1 MISKET
7 LLNKKYRGEVM
18 RVLALFYPTPITVK
32 QIKLSLL
39 EYGITN
45 GADVSKHL
53 QYLLDKNY
61 IMVDKEFAEDFR
73 EEHLLRMSPAG
84 VDLIEGSIDDDAIY
98 L

>member
-1 MISKET
+1 MITKET
-7 LLNKKYRGEVM
+7 MMNKKYRGEVM

>member
-1 MISKET
+1 MITKET
-7 LLNKKYRGEVM
+7 MMNKKYRGEVM

-45 GADVSKHL
+45 GADVAKHL

-61 IMVDKEFAEDFR
+61 IMVDKEFSEDFK

>member
-1 MISKET
+1 
-7 LLNKKYRGEVM
+7 M
-18 RVLALFYPTPITVK
+18 RVLALFYPTPISVK
-32 QIKLSLL
+32 QVRLALL

-61 IMVDKEFAEDFR
+61 IIVDKEFSEDFK
-73 EEHLLRMSPAG
+73 EEHVLRLSPTG
-84 VDLIEGSIDDDAIY
+84 IDLIEGTIEDDAIY

>member
-7 LLNKKYRGEVM
+7 MMNKKYRGEVM

-53 QYLLDKNY
+53 QYLFDKNY
-61 IMVDKEFAEDFR
+61 IMLDKEFAEDFR
-73 EEHLLRMSPAG
+73 EEHLLRMSPTG

>member
-1 MISKET
+1 MITKET
-7 LLNKKYRGEVM
+7 MMNKKYRGEVM

-32 QIKLSLL
+32 QVRLALL